1 MGLRAKQA
9 VALAAGLVLA
19 VIMVLLGLWQQ
30 ASYEESTRDV
40 SAERAAMDPVSLLDN
55 VAQDGSIEDV
65 YGRRV
70 EVAGVYEDLPTLLV
84 GSSRPLRVVN
94 ALRTTDGRVVAVV
107 RGASDLPDVAA
118 PPSGPQD
125 ITGIFLAPDLA
136 TDQVAEGADLGS
148 LRIQALA
155 QDWPSPLIA
164 GYVTL
169 PADDSAAQGLEP
181 APLFLPEA
189 EGSATHRGYALQW
202 WVFAAGAIA
211 FGVYAARGLE
221 QDERK
226 RQRKAASPPETRDA

>member
-9 VALAAGLVLA
+9 VALAAGVVLA
-19 VIMVLLGLWQQ
+19 IVMVLLGLWQQ

-40 SAERAAMDPVSLLDN
+40 SAERAAMEPVSLLDN
-55 VAQDGSIEDV
+55 IAEDGSIEDI

-70 EVAGVYEDLPTLLV
+70 QVSGVYEELPTLFV
-84 GSSRPLRVVN
+84 GSEPPLRVVG
-94 ALRTTDGRVVAVV
+94 ALRTTDDRVLAVV
-107 RGASDLPDVAA
+107 RGASDLPDAPP
-118 PPSGPQD
+118 PPSGQQD

-136 TDQVAEGADLGS
+136 TDRVADGADLGS

-169 PADDSAAQGLEP
+169 SADDAAAQGLEP
-181 APLFLPEA
+181 APLLLPEA

-221 QDERK
+221 QDEKK
-226 RQRKAASPPETRDA
+226 RQRRAAETHPTP